1 MVGLVIQILHILSL
15 IVIADALLS
24 WVSPNPDVPPRS
36 ITGMIATPL
45 SAPVRAILSP
55 KMTGGVDLSPIVVIL
70 ILNGIQKALIEA
82 SGGGL

>member
-36 ITGMIATPL
+36 ITGMIANPL

-55 KMTGGVDLSPIVVIL
+55 KMTGGIDLSPIVVIL
-70 ILNGIQKALIEA
+70 ILNGIQKALVEA

>member
-36 ITGMIATPL
+36 ITGMIANPL

-55 KMTGGVDLSPIVVIL
+55 KMTGGIDLSPIVVIL

-82 SGGGL
+82 AGGGL

>member
-36 ITGMIATPL
+36 ITGMIANPL

-55 KMTGGVDLSPIVVIL
+55 KMTGGIDLSPIVVIL